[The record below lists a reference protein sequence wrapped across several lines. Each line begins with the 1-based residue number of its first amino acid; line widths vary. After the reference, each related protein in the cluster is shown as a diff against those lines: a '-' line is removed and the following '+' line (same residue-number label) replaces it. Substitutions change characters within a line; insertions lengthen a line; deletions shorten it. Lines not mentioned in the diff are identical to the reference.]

1 MATTET
7 IQNGDGGNT
16 YSFSFAY
23 LKTEDV
29 RVELQEFDSTQSAG
43 NEIVSRYTST
53 VFTIPVNQ
61 PTQIE
66 FGAIGTDSVYQ
77 TANGNVRTT
86 STNGYVVRV
95 RIYRFTQ
102 AGTTPA
108 TFTPGTSVRA
118 VDLND
123 NFEQILFIMQ
133 ERENTIN
140 TIQTGGIGESVI
152 TTSALQ
158 DDAVT
163 AGKLSDS
170 AVIDSLRAVTTNHI
184 RDDAVTADKLAHTAV
199 TPGTYTAAD
208 ITVDQQG
215 RITAAST
222 GTIATS
228 EIESNAVTTGK
239 LNTAAVTTAKIADAN
254 VTTDKIADANV
265 TTAKI
270 ADDAITVDKLAN
282 TAVTPGSYT
291 TADITVDAQGR
302 ITAAA
307 SGTISTAE
315 IEDDSVTADKLA
327 DTAVTAG
334 SYTYSNLTVDAQGRL
349 TAASNAVT
357 PLFQSYAIICDQKSN
372 NVAGGSYATADGW
385 ITRDLNT
392 EISDPDSI
400 VSLSANRFSL
410 AAGSYLIEFSSP
422 ARNLNEFQAR
432 LYNYTDSS
440 VVQYGR
446 SGYAKDGYNVSHA
459 DGAARVVI
467 TDTKEFEIQLKGS
480 RNEGT
485 EALGRAANLGGV
497 EIYTTV
503 KIYKEI

>member
-7 IQNGDGGNT
+7 IQNGDGGNI

-29 RVELQEFDSTQSAG
+29 KVELQEFDSTQSAG
-43 NEIVSRYTST
+43 NQIISRQATTAFT
-53 VFTIPVNQ
+53 VPLNQ
-61 PTQIE
+61 PTQVE
-66 FGAIGTDSVYQ
+66 LSAISSDTVYQ

-86 STNGYVVRV
+86 STNGYPVRV
-95 RIYRFTQ
+95 RIYRFTN
-102 AGTTPA
+102 ADTTPA
-108 TFTPGTSVRA
+108 TFTAGTSIRA
-118 VDLND
+118 GDLND

-133 ERENTIN
+133 ERQNTLQ
-140 TIQTGGIGESVI
+140 TISTGGIGENVI
-152 TTSALQ
+152 STAALQ
-158 DDAVT
+158 DDSVT
-163 AGKLSDS
+163 SEKLSDS
-170 AVIDSLRAVTTNHI
+170 TTTDSVRAVTTNHI
-184 RDDAVTADKLAHTAV
+184 RDNAVTADKLAHTAV

-215 RITAAST
+215 RITAASA
-222 GTIATS
+222 GTIATG

-239 LNTAAVTTAKIADAN
+239 LDTAAVTTAKIADAN
-254 VTTDKIADANV
+254 VTT
-265 TTAKI
+265 AKI
-270 ADDAITVDKLAN
+270 ADDAVTADKLAN

-349 TAASNAVT
+349 TAANSATT
-357 PLFQSYAIICDQKSN
+357 PLFQSYAIICDQKTPSTP
-372 NVAGGSYATADGW
+372 GGSYSTSSGFA
-385 ITRDLNT
+385 TRDLNT
-392 EISDPDSI
+392 EIADADNI
-400 VSLSANRFSL
+400 VSLLNNRFVL
-410 AAGSYLIEFSSP
+410 ATGSYLIEWSSP
-422 ARNLNEFQAR
+422 ARFIGRFQTR

-440 VVQYGR
+440 VVQYGM
-446 SGYAKDGYNVSHA
+446 SGDAKDDDAVVMGV
-459 DGAARVVI
+459 GAARVVI
-467 TDTKEFEIQLKGS
+467 TDTKEFEIQLRGDDS
-480 RNEGT
+480 RSNTGLGLEVNFGT
-485 EALGRAANLGGV
+485 P
-497 EIYTTV
+497 EIYTIV